1 MAHQETYTNNSLA
14 IEIEEDD
21 KKIIVKWKGKSTER
35 DPSAFISPILSKALS
50 NSSDYNKEIIMDFTD
65 LEYMNSST
73 ITPISKII
81 EKGKNGSNKITI
93 LYLMSKKWQELS
105 FSALK
110 IFKTSDNRI
119 NFIGK

>member
-1 MAHQETYTNNSLA
+1 MSNLETHTNNTLI
-14 IEIEEDD
+14 IEVSEDD
-21 KKIIVKWKGKSTER
+21 NTIIINWKGKSTER
-35 DPSAFISPILSKALS
+35 DPSIFISPILSKALD
-50 NSSDYNKEIIMDFTD
+50 NSTQYKKEIILDFTE

-81 EKGKNGSNKITI
+81 EKGKNGNNRITI
-93 LYLMSKKWQELS
+93 NYMKDRKWQELS

-110 IFKTSDNRI
+110 IFKTADGRI

>member
-1 MAHQETYTNNSLA
+1 MSNLETFTNNTLI
-14 IEIEEDD
+14 IEVSEDD
-21 KKIIVKWKGKSTER
+21 RTIKINWKGKSTDR
-35 DPSAFISPILSKALS
+35 DPSAFISPILSKALD
-50 NSSDYNKEIIMDFTD
+50 SSTQYKKEMIIDFTE

-81 EKGKNGSNKITI
+81 EKGKNGTNKITI
-93 LYLMSKKWQELS
+93 NYQKDRKWQELS

-110 IFKTSDNRI
+110 IFNTSDGRI